1 ELQPL
6 PLNLLRQ
13 KEPDL
18 YRLDKG
24 DVLGIVAEEV
34 LGPRT
39 GAGGGAGSIP
49 VPVTLNPSPTARKP
63 AFQGYPVPVQEDGTI
78 VLPELPPIPVKG
90 LTLVEVQKLIARMIT
105 GDPTLPGSKAL
116 V

>member
-1 ELQPL
+1 MTRRTTARLVWAAAALAAAWSGGCASFTNPVADGVPVRGLPAEVLGRPRAELQPL

-63 AFQGYPVPVQEDGTI
+63 AF
-78 VLPELPPIPVKG
+78 
-90 LTLVEVQKLIARMIT
+90 
-105 GDPTLPGSKAL
+105 
-116 V
+116 